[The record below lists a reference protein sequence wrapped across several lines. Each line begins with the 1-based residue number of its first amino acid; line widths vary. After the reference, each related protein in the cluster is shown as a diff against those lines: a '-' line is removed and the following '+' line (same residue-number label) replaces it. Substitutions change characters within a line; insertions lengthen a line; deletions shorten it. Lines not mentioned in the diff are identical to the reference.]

1 MAATGTTPRNPR
13 RRDENARASRKR
25 LKNDVRFHVPPLA
38 DLRVALG
45 SRFDARRART
55 RRPAHM
61 ITQPPSFSA
70 AFFLFASFW
79 ALSSAWNFW

>member
-1 MAATGTTPRNPR
+1 MTSDFTCLLSRISFR
-13 RRDENARASRKR
+13 R
-25 LKNDVRFHVPPLA
+25 
-38 DLRVALG
+38 
-45 SRFDARRART
+45 SRFAFRRETGADA
-55 RRPAHM
+55 PEAHM